1 MRDWH
6 SRSLG
11 SSLARVPMAKVA
23 VLPYGV
29 RVVEAKL
36 ELYNLQSVQQKST
49 RAVPGKRCQDFH
61 SPNSGRVRFRVEF
74 YLHDEGDS
82 FRTRKMV
89 FFQ

>member
-36 ELYNLQSVQQKST
+36 ELYNLQSVQQKMHKSSAWKT
-49 RAVPGKRCQDFH
+49 V
-61 SPNSGRVRFRVEF
+61 SRF
-74 YLHDEGDS
+74 S
-82 FRTRKMV
+82 FSKFRKGPISS
-89 FFQ
+89 